1 MLEAREI
8 QVELGQV
15 SVLCDISLSI
25 GPGELVAV
33 VGPNGAGKS
42 TLLSVLSGA
51 LVPHAGY
58 ASLEGRSLGRWAP
71 RALACKRA
79 VLTQHAELSF
89 LFRVLEV
96 VMLGRSPHVGAGG
109 RESDLEA
116 VQASLV
122 ETGVDHLADRMHTT
136 LSGGER
142 QRVHLA
148 RVLAQIGF
156 PSTEEHVAGRYL
168 LLDEPTTSLD
178 PAYQH
183 ATLAT
188 ARRAAGQGVGVL
200 AILHDLNLAAM
211 YSDRIVV
218 LRGGRMI
225 ASGAP
230 REVLTE
236 EVIREVFEIPVRVV
250 LHPTRNCPHVI
261 AL

>member
-1 MLEAREI
+1 MLEVREI
-8 QVELGQV
+8 RVELGKAN
-15 SVLCDISLSI
+15 VLYDISLSI
-25 GPGELVAV
+25 EPGEFVAV

-51 LVPHAGY
+51 LVPHEGY
-58 ASLEGRSLGRWAP
+58 ASLDGRSLVRWAP

-79 VLTQHAELSF
+79 VLAQHAELSF
-89 LFRVLEV
+89 SFRVLEV
-96 VMLGRSPHVGAGG
+96 AMLGRSPHFGASG
-109 RESDLEA
+109 RERDLEV

-142 QRVHLA
+142 QRAHLA

-168 LLDEPTTSLD
+168 LLDEPTSSLD

-188 ARRAAGQGVGVL
+188 ARRAAGLGIGVL

-211 YSDRIVV
+211 YSDRIVA

-225 ASGAP
+225 AAGP
-230 REVLTE
+230 PHEVLTE
-236 EVIREVFEIPVRVV
+236 KVIRRVFEIPVRVV